1 MDLVCTWDQ
10 NRRLK
15 MNNFVD
21 MKQEELE
28 NINGGFVVTG
38 TMIYTGVKLASASFA
53 LGYAIGQAIKNS
65 K

>member
-1 MDLVCTWDQ
+1 
-10 NRRLK
+10 

>member
-1 MDLVCTWDQ
+1 MALSEAEMMET
-10 NRRLK
+10 
-15 MNNFVD
+15 
-21 MKQEELE
+21 E
-28 NINGGFVVTG
+28 GGFVVTG

>member
-1 MDLVCTWDQ
+1 
-10 NRRLK
+10 
-15 MNNFVD
+15 MNMTNFKVID
-21 MKQEELE
+21 NTNFMALSEAEMME
-28 NINGGFVVTG
+28 TEGGFVVTG

>member
-1 MDLVCTWDQ
+1 
-10 NRRLK
+10 

-53 LGYAIGQAIKNS
+53 LGYAIGQELKIAS
-65 K
+65 KEVWYD